1 MENLKEKKTSQQKNK
16 DYQQDLREMETMLGS
31 YREELEMVTHSMD
44 QKVSSDPKQ
53 IFIVHGH
60 NMSVKNELAR
70 IIDKEFN
77 LESIILHEQPDRGR
91 TIIEKLEGVSKL
103 PGYAF
108 VLLTPDDLGAKR
120 LPNEDIEYFN
130 HPDLKLQNQETTF
143 NYRARQNVILELGFF
158 IGLLGRER
166 VCSLYERG
174 VELPSDFAGILYK
187 EFNKTISEITW
198 EIRRELKAAGYN
210 V

>member
-1 MENLKEKKTSQQKNK
+1 VAGEEKTSQQKDR
-16 DYQQDLREMETMLGS
+16 DYQQDLREMETMLGFF
-31 YREELEMVTHSMD
+31 REELEMAIHNID
-44 QKVSSDPKQ
+44 QKVTYNSNQ

-60 NMSVKNELAR
+60 DMSSKNELAR

-77 LESIILHEQPDRGR
+77 LESIISHEQPDQGK
-91 TIIEKLEGVSKL
+91 TIIEKLERDSRL

-108 VLLTPDDLGAKR
+108 VLLTPDDIGAKR
-120 LPNEDIEYFN
+120 QPNEDIEHFN
-130 HPDLKLQNQETTF
+130 RPDMKLQEQETKF

-158 IGLLGRER
+158 IGLLSRER
-166 VCSLYERG
+166 VCCLYKGG
-174 VELPSDFAGILYK
+174 VELPSDFAGVLHK

-198 EIRRELKAAGYN
+198 KIRKELKAAGYN